1 MATEFEVTGLAE
13 LYAALQELPV
23 RIERNITR
31 GALRA
36 GAAVFRDEARANVPK
51 DSGFLRKSI
60 KSESDVRR
68 GVAYGY
74 VRIDKNKGGAFYAH
88 MLEFG
93 TASYYVG
100 SGRSVRKP
108 YRIPKATMG
117 RGSAKTKNT
126 VSKRLKFQTPGG
138 FVIRNAVMHPG
149 IKPQFFMR
157 KAFDRKQKDAA
168 EAFRLYVENR
178 LPIEVAKLK

>member
-1 MATEFEVTGLAE
+1 MSEFEVTGLAE

-36 GAAVFRDEARANVPK
+36 GAAIFRDEARANVPK

-60 KSESDVRR
+60 KSESDVRY
-68 GVAYGY
+68 GKAYGY
-74 VRIDKNKGGAFYAH
+74 VRIDRNKGGAFYAH

-93 TASYYVG
+93 TASYYAG
-100 SGRSVRKP
+100 SGRSKRQP
-108 YRIPKATMG
+108 YRIPKATIG
-117 RGSAKTKNT
+117 RKKTANT
-126 VSKRLKFQTPGG
+126 VSKRLKFNTPGG
-138 FVIRNAVMHPG
+138 FVIRNAVIHPG
-149 IKPQFFMR
+149 IKPTFFMR
-157 KAFDRKQKDAA
+157 KAFDRKQKEAMD
-168 EAFRLYVENR
+168 AFRVYVENR

>member
-1 MATEFEVTGLAE
+1 VEREFEVTGLAE

-36 GAAVFRDEARANVPK
+36 GAAIFRDEARANVPK

-60 KSESDVRR
+60 KSESDVRY
-68 GVAYGY
+68 GKAYGY
-74 VRIDKNKGGAFYAH
+74 VRIDRNKGGAFYAH

-93 TASYYVG
+93 TASYYAG
-100 SGRSVRKP
+100 SGRSKRQP
-108 YRIPKATMG
+108 YRIPKATIG
-117 RGSAKTKNT
+117 RKKTANT
-126 VSKRLKFQTPGG
+126 VSKRLKFNTPGG
-138 FVIRNAVMHPG
+138 FVIRNAVIHPG
-149 IKPQFFMR
+149 IKPTFFMR
-157 KAFDRKQKDAA
+157 KAFDRKQKEAMD
-168 EAFRLYVENR
+168 AFRVYVENR

>member
-1 MATEFEVTGLAE
+1 MEREFEVTGLAE

-36 GAAVFRDEARANVPK
+36 GAAIFRDEARANVPK

-60 KSESDVRR
+60 KSESDVRY
-68 GVAYGY
+68 GKAYGY
-74 VRIDKNKGGAFYAH
+74 VRIDRNKGGAFYAH

-93 TASYYVG
+93 TASYYAG
-100 SGRSVRKP
+100 SGRSKRQP
-108 YRIPKATMG
+108 YRIPKATIG
-117 RGSAKTKNT
+117 RKKTANT
-126 VSKRLKFQTPGG
+126 VSKRLKFNTPGG
-138 FVIRNAVMHPG
+138 FVIRNAVIHPG
-149 IKPQFFMR
+149 IKPTFFMR
-157 KAFDRKQKDAA
+157 KAFDRKQKEAMD
-168 EAFRLYVENR
+168 AFRVYVENR

>member
-1 MATEFEVTGLAE
+1 MQREFEVTGLSD

-36 GAAVFRDEARANVPK
+36 GVAVFRDEARGNVPK

-68 GVAYGY
+68 GKAYGY
-74 VRIDKNKGGAFYAH
+74 VRIDRNKGGAFYAH

-93 TASYYVG
+93 TASYYTG
-100 SGRSVRKP
+100 SGRSKRQP
-108 YRIPKATMG
+108 YRIPKATIG
-117 RGSAKTKNT
+117 RKKTANT
-126 VSKRLKFQTPGG
+126 VSKRLKFNTPGG
-138 FVIRNAVMHPG
+138 FVIRNAVIHPG
-149 IKPQFFMR
+149 IKPTFFMR
-157 KAFDRKQKDAA
+157 KAFDRKQKEAMDA
-168 EAFRLYVENR
+168 FKVYVQNR
-178 LPIEVAKLK
+178 LPIEVAKLR

>member
-1 MATEFEVTGLAE
+1 MATEFEVTGLSD

-23 RIERNITR
+23 RIERNVTR

-36 GAAVFRDEARANVPK
+36 GVAVFRDEARANVPR

-60 KSESDVRR
+60 KSESDVRY
-68 GVAYGY
+68 GKAYGY
-74 VRIDKNKGGAFYAH
+74 VRIDRNKGGAFYAH

-100 SGRSVRKP
+100 SGRSKRQP
-108 YRIPKATMG
+108 YRIPKATIG
-117 RGSAKTKNT
+117 RKKTANT
-126 VSKRLKFQTPGG
+126 VSKRLKFNTPGG
-138 FVIRNAVMHPG
+138 FVIRNAVIHPG
-149 IKPQFFMR
+149 IKPTFFMR
-157 KAFDRKQKDAA
+157 KAFDRKQKEAMDAFKA
-168 EAFRLYVENR
+168 YVENR